1 MKNKNKQRKP
11 LSFATREQLVGY
23 AFISPWIIGFLLF
36 TFYPVL
42 YSIAMSF
49 CAVKIT
55 GKTIELTWKGLEYY
69 NLAIN
74 IDPGFSIALG
84 KTVFFIVCF
93 TPVIVVISLI
103 AAVLLNNKFKGRAIF
118 RAIYFLPVIIM
129 SGPVIS
135 SLLTKY
141 TIDFADAIPGVY
153 TFLSSLPDFLA
164 TPSTYILDNIVT
176 IMWFSGVQILIF
188 LAGLQKINPNLY
200 EAAAI
205 DGAGTWEKFWK
216 ITLPH
221 MKTLAIICTIYTI
234 VDLANYSENAAN
246 QIITWRIFDDAGRIY
261 SFSAAM
267 SWIVF
272 LVVMLILGLVFL
284 AFYLLGRRDK

>member
-1 MKNKNKQRKP
+1 MKKKT
-11 LSFATREQLVGY
+11 LSFAAREQLTGY
-23 AFISPWIIGFLLF
+23 AFLSPWIIGFLAITL
-36 TFYPVL
+36 YPVI

-55 GKTIELTWKGLEYY
+55 GEGIDLTFRGFYY
-69 NLAIN
+69 YDQALNV
-74 IDPGFSIALG
+74 DPGFSIDLG
-84 KTVFFIVCF
+84 NTLFFILCF
-93 TPVIVVISLI
+93 TPVIVVLSLI
-103 AAVLLNNKFKGRAIF
+103 SAVLLNNKFRGRGLF

-135 SLLTKY
+135 TLLSKY
-141 TIDFADAIPGVY
+141 TVSFADAIPQIY
-153 TFLSSLPDFLA
+153 AFLNALPDTIKSPA
-164 TPSTYILDNIVT
+164 VYILDNIIL

-200 EAAAI
+200 EAASM

-221 MKTLAIICTIYTI
+221 TYTLIIICTVYTI
-234 VDLANYSENAAN
+234 VELANYVNNAVN
-246 QIITWRIFDDAGRIY
+246 KRITVRIFDDAGRIY
-261 SFSAAM
+261 SLSSAM

-272 LVVMLILGLVFL
+272 VIVMVILGIVWLM
-284 AFYLLGRRDK
+284 FYLLSRRSEK

>member
-55 GKTIELTWKGLEYY
+55 GKNIELTWKGLEYY

-84 KTVFFIVCF
+84 KTIFFIVCF

>member
-1 MKNKNKQRKP
+1 MKKKNRRP
-11 LSFATREQLVGY
+11 LSFATREQVVGY
-23 AFISPWIIGFLLF
+23 LFLSPWIIGFLLF
-36 TFYPVL
+36 TLYPVI

-55 GKTIELTWKGLEYY
+55 GKEIELTWKGLEYY

-74 IDPGFSIALG
+74 VDPGFTIDLG
-84 KTVFFIVCF
+84 STIFFIACF
-93 TPVIVVISLI
+93 TPVIVVLSLI
-103 AAVLLNNKFKGRAIF
+103 AAVLLNNKFKGRAVF

-135 SLLTKY
+135 ALLTKY
-141 TIDFADAIPGVY
+141 TINFADAIPSVY
-153 TFLSSLPDFLA
+153 TFLNSLPDFLKK
-164 TPSTYILDNIVT
+164 PSVYILDNIVM

-205 DGAGTWEKFWK
+205 DGAGIWEKFWK

-221 MKTLAIICTIYTI
+221 MKTLVIICTIYTI
-234 VDLANYSENAAN
+234 VDLANYPNNAVN
-246 QIITWRIFDDAGRIY
+246 QRITWRIFDDAGRIY

-272 LVVMLILGLVFL
+272 LVVMLILGLVFSV
-284 AFYLLGRRDK
+284 FYLLGRRDKS

>member
-1 MKNKNKQRKP
+1 MNKKERKP
-11 LSFATREQLVGY
+11 LSFAAREQIVGY
-23 AFISPWIIGFLLF
+23 LFMSPWIIGFLLF
-36 TFYPVL
+36 TLYPVI

-55 GKTIELTWKGLEYY
+55 GKNIELTWKGLEYY
-69 NLAIN
+69 HLALKV
-74 IDPGFSIALG
+74 DPGFTIDLG
-84 KTVFFIVCF
+84 STLFFIACF
-93 TPVIVVISLI
+93 TPVIVVLSLI
-103 AAVLLNNKFKGRAIF
+103 AAVLLNNKFRGRAVF

-135 SLLTKY
+135 ALLTKY
-141 TIDFADAIPGVY
+141 TINFSDAIPGVY
-153 TFLSSLPDFLA
+153 TFLNSLPDFLA
-164 TPSTYILDNIVT
+164 TPSVYILDNIVQ

-221 MKTLAIICTIYTI
+221 MSTLIIICTVYTI
-234 VDLANYSENAAN
+234 VDLANYSNNAVN
-246 QIITWRIFDDAGRIY
+246 QRITWRIFDDAGRIY

-272 LVVMLILGLVFL
+272 LVVMLILSVVFL
-284 AFYLLGRRDK
+284 AFYLLGRRNKS